1 MARLLGRSRRCVIA
15 ASMALI
21 MSSLLTSLIYWSTS
35 FSNSND
41 VPASSLYLSDS
52 SNSFTVRSS
61 RSKSSLIE
69 TLSSNGPILPLKSNP
84 RMSFDYASYIS
95 SKSPS
100 DPNDP
105 DGFNKHQFN
114 QRISDS
120 LDPTREIPDTRHKS
134 CKSLPIYQNQQPS
147 SLQLSMSS
155 PSSNKLLPTSIIIT
169 FHNEARSTLLRT
181 IASVLNRSPKHLIQ
195 EIILVDDASEDPSDG
210 SLLSTI
216 SKVNVIRNEQ
226 REGLVRSRIRGAQ
239 LASGPILTFLDSHCE
254 CNTGWLEPLISRVM
268 ANPYLIASPVI
279 DVINLDD
286 FKYVAAS
293 ARLRGGFDWN
303 LVFKWEFA
311 PGRKVPSIDPIETP
325 VIAGGLFSVNAT
337 TFKTFGEYDTEMDVW
352 GGENLE
358 ISFRFWL
365 CGGKLE
371 IEPCSRVGHVFRK
384 HHPYVFPGGSGHV
397 FARNT
402 RRVVEVWLD
411 EYKDLYYNSYPAS
424 KFVPFGDV
432 SDRLALKSTLKCK
445 PFSWFLQNV
454 YPELK
459 VPPTT
464 TLASDSASNYEHGT
478 SVSSVSNNQVQS
490 SSLR

>member
-15 ASMALI
+15 ACMALI

-35 FSNSND
+35 SSNPND
-41 VPASSLYLSDS
+41 VSSSSIYQSDS
-52 SNSFTVRSS
+52 SNSISFRTS
-61 RSKSSLIE
+61 RSKSPLIQ

-84 RMSFDYASYIS
+84 RMSFDYAKYIS

-100 DPNDP
+100 DQNDP

-120 LDPTREIPDTRHKS
+120 LDPNRDIPDTRHKS
-134 CKSLPIYQNQQPS
+134 CKSLPIYHHQEPS
-147 SLQLSMSS
+147 PFKLSSSSSS
-155 PSSNKLLPTSIIIT
+155 PSTNNLLPTSVIIT

-181 IASVLNRSPKHLIQ
+181 ITSVLNRSPKHLIH
-195 EIILVDDASEDPSDG
+195 EIILVDDASEDPTDG

-216 SKVNVIRNEQ
+216 SKVIVIRNDQ

-239 LASGPILTFLDSHCE
+239 LATGPILTFLDSHCE
-254 CNTGWLEPLISRVM
+254 CNTGWLEPLISRVIG
-268 ANPYLIASPVI
+268 NPYLIASPVI

-337 TFKTFGEYDTEMDVW
+337 TFRTFGEYDTEMDVW

-424 KFVPFGDV
+424 RFVPFGDV
-432 SDRLALKSTLKCK
+432 TDRLKLKTDLKCK
-445 PFSWFLQNV
+445 PFSWFLKNV
-454 YPELK
+454 YPELQ
-459 VPPTT
+459 VPQSTT
-464 TLASDSASNYEHGT
+464 VGSDSATNNEHGST
-478 SVSSVSNNQVQS
+478 SGSSVQS
-490 SSLR
+490 LSSLR